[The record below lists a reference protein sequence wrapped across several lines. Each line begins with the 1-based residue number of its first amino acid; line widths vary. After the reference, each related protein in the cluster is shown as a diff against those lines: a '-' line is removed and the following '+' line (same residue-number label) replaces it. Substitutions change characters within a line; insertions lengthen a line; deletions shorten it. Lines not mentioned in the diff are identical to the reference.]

1 MKQPI
6 AAWGVSIV
14 AGVAVGVV
22 GGLLALQ
29 AFGGDATSSTDST
42 LEGGLIPVSDTDW
55 SGGAAPVVEDPLPA
69 GEIDPM
75 AAFRE
80 EARRVI
86 NEALG
91 EGRRTAIVNAAERVR
106 SSVVTVFV
114 VETARQRPMDFY
126 DLWGNYNRGPTR
138 GLGSGV
144 IISDEGYVLTN
155 DHVVGNADEITVRL
169 SDGREFEG
177 VVVDTD
183 PRHDMAVLKI
193 DPPEDIPVA
202 ELGDSDEILIGEW
215 VIALGS
221 PFGFELE
228 DPQPSISVGVVSAV
242 GRSFITQSDG
252 EARYFQSTIQTDAS
266 INPGNSGGPLVNALG
281 EVIGINSFILSP
293 SGGSVGVAFAIPIDQ
308 VKLALEQ
315 IRTFGRIRKAWTGL
329 VTVQNSNRILA
340 ANQGI
345 RRENGIVVFKVE
357 AESPALEAD
366 IRIGAFIV
374 RVNGEEMRSNRDFE
388 TLLLKSRIGDVIDI
402 DYYPRSSNRLRSS
415 IITVGEKIQD

>member
-6 AAWGVSIV
+6 AAWSVSIV
-14 AGVAVGVV
+14 AGVAVGVL

-29 AFGGDATSSTDST
+29 AFGGDASSSTDST
-42 LEGGLIPVSDTDW
+42 LESGIIPVSDTELTG
-55 SGGAAPVVEDPLPA
+55 GGAPGLEDPLPIE
-69 GEIDPM
+69 EIDPM
-75 AAFRE
+75 AVFRE

-91 EGRRTAIVNAAERVR
+91 EGRRTSIVNAAERVR

-114 VETARQRPMDFY
+114 EENQRSRYF
-126 DLWGNYNRGPTR
+126 DLFNPRRSPDGGPT

-144 IISDEGYVLTN
+144 IISEEGYVLTN
-155 DHVVGNADEITVRL
+155 DHVVGNADKIEVRL
-169 SDGREFEG
+169 ADGREFEG

-202 ELGDSDEILIGEW
+202 ELGDSSDILIGEW

-242 GRSFITQSDG
+242 GRSFITQTDG
-252 EARYFQSTIQTDAS
+252 EARYFPSTIQTDAS

-281 EVIGINSFILSP
+281 EVIGINSFMLSQ
-293 SGGSVGVAFAIPIDQ
+293 SGGSVGIAFAIPINQ
-308 VKLALEQ
+308 VKQALEQ
-315 IRTFGRIRKAWTGL
+315 IRIHGRIKKAWTGL
-329 VTVQNSNRILA
+329 MTVQNSNRIIA

-345 RRENGIVVFKVE
+345 RRDHGIVVFKVE
-357 AESPALEAD
+357 AASPALEAD
-366 IRIGAFIV
+366 IGIGALIV
-374 RVNGEEMRSNRDFE
+374 QVNGEEMISNRDFE
-388 TLLLKSRIGDVIDI
+388 TLLLKAEIGDVIDI
-402 DYYPRSSNRLRSS
+402 DYYPRGSNRLRST
-415 IITVGEKIQD
+415 IITVGEKIPD